1 MSQAEYV
8 TRVHFDKFLNLP
20 GMHQGAYIRVYVEDT
35 TERSIDRYFS
45 PRTIL
50 EIADCDKCV
59 SFDMDWS
66 EFGMK
71 NNLHKVDTLIAGL
84 KEFRRGLVE
93 EHKLQ
98 KVRLKNR
105 GNSDY

>member
-1 MSQAEYV
+1 MAQTEYA
-8 TRVHFDKFLNLP
+8 TRVHYDKFLNLP

-35 TERSIDRYFS
+35 TDRDVDRYFT

-50 EIADCDKCV
+50 EIADCDHRV
-59 SFDMDWS
+59 DFSMDWS

-71 NNLHKVDTLIAGL
+71 NNLHKIDTLIAGL
-84 KEFRRGLVE
+84 REFRSGLIA

-98 KVRLKNR
+98 KERLKKR
-105 GNSDY
+105 PASDY

>member
-20 GMHQGAYIRVYVEDT
+20 GMHQGAYIRVYVEDST
-35 TERSIDRYFS
+35 DRSTDRYFS

-50 EIADCDKCV
+50 EIADCDKRV

-84 KEFRRGLVE
+84 RAFRSGLVA

-98 KVRLKNR
+98 KERLKNR
-105 GNSDY
+105 PASDF